1 MKCEKSC
8 INLWLFNSYSQW
20 WDDCYETLLQK
31 QTIEEKVT
39 KPLELM
45 GFKTETLIKNE
56 TH

>member
-39 KPLELM
+39 KHLELM